1 MFKSQSFGLSRTRGS
16 SMPTHQLIAA
26 AAAAVLLPGAVVT
39 AAVAAQG
46 SDVVAGIPTNPQR
59 EAYFGDLH
67 LHTSYSFDAY
77 ILFGAKVDPENAYRF
92 ARGEAVN
99 YLGDE
104 VKRTSAPLD
113 FLAVTD
119 HSENIGV
126 FN

>member
-1 MFKSQSFGLSRTRGS
+1 MRTHRLVATAVAAILVPAGFVRV
-16 SMPTHQLIAA
+16 AA
-26 AAAAVLLPGAVVT
+26 AAQEPNIVPGI
-39 AAVAAQG
+39 
-46 SDVVAGIPTNPQR
+46 SINPDR
-59 EAYFGDLH
+59 EAYYGDLH

-92 ARGEAVN
+92 GRGDAVS

-126 FN
+126 FNTLEDPNS